1 MDCEKTGGL
10 IRRLRIEKNMT
21 QRQLADRVG
30 VSDKAVS
37 KWERGRGCPDV
48 SLLAAVA
55 SALGVDVQ
63 TLLDGAL
70 QSADPVGGNMKKLAF
85 YVCPQCGNIVTA
97 TGEAA
102 VSCCGKPLAPRAAEK
117 AEEADRLCVE
127 KIENDYFVSSGHP
140 MTKEHYISFV
150 ALLTGDALVLRKLYP
165 EWNVQTRIP
174 CIGHGKLVWYCSRD
188 GLFYQTV

>member
-48 SLLAAVA
+48 SLLAGLA

-127 KIENDYFVSSGHP
+127 KIENDYFISSGHP